1 MREASH
7 EKFMAE
13 SLFGLF
19 AGTHRS
25 PALANAHSYAISD
38 VDSRH
43 ELKHGVIGGDHSIF
57 IEL

>member
-1 MREASH
+1 
-7 EKFMAE
+7 MAE

-43 ELKHGVIGGDHSIF
+43 ELKLGVIGGDQSIF
-57 IEL
+57 IEW